1 MFKDKPQA
9 YLALPLRDAASKELA
24 SQIRDVLEG
33 QGIETFQTVEASAGS
48 SSTDQTQAAIR
59 EAEVVVADLTGMSP
73 SVLFDVGIALGLR
86 KPVLLLSQDPA
97 KDLPPNLR
105 AYQVAVYRPDDVAT
119 VRRYVELWL
128 DDVYR
133 RRASSAF

>member
-1 MFKDKPQA
+1 MFKERPQA
-9 YLALPLRDAASKELA
+9 YLALPQADAASKDLA
-24 SQIRDVLEG
+24 NQIREVLES
-33 QGIETFQTVEASAGS
+33 QGIDTFQPGDVGVGS
-48 SSTDQTQAAIR
+48 SWSEQPQGAIR

-86 KPVLLLSQDPA
+86 KPVLLLSQEPV

-105 AYQVAVYRPDDVAT
+105 AYQVAVYRPDDLAT

-128 DDVYR
+128 GDVR
-133 RRASSAF
+133 GRLA